1 MSLEEKIYSDF
12 IQARKAKETHKIEF
26 LSLVRSDLK
35 NEAINSKKEKLDDDQ
50 VLAILK
56 KQQKR
61 LLDAKEVISSSER
74 KDLIEA
80 LEKELEILNQ
90 YLPQPLSDDQV
101 LAIIDEAISSTGAS
115 SIKDMGRVMKE
126 VLAKVGVK
134 ADSKKV
140 SNLVREKLSS

>member
-1 MSLEEKIYSDF
+1 M
-12 IQARKAKETHKIEF
+12 
-26 LSLVRSDLK
+26 LV
-35 NEAINSKKEKLDDDQ
+35 
-50 VLAILK
+50 
-56 KQQKR
+56 
-61 LLDAKEVISSSER
+61 